1 MKVTFVSNYINH
13 HQLPFCREMYGCLG
27 EDYRFIQTQPMEA
40 ERVSM
45 GWGEKLSEIPYLR
58 LFYEAEEE
66 CRRLIDESDVV
77 LFGGV
82 EDESY
87 ISGRLQAGKP
97 VVRLSERLYKDGQWK
112 AVSPRGLRK
121 KYLDHTR
128 YRRDRVYLLCCG
140 GYVASDFH
148 IVRAYPGKM
157 FRWGYFPETE
167 EYNIDELLAKKREAR
182 TRSGVCRLLW
192 AGRFI
197 DWKHP
202 EYAIL
207 AAERLKAEGYAFSL
221 DMVGG
226 GEMEQVLQ
234 EMVRKRGLQ
243 EQVIFRGFQKPGTV
257 RGFMKEADVF
267 LFTSDYREGWGAVLN
282 EAMNSGCAVVA
293 DCGIGAVPFLAKP
306 GENALIYRN
315 RNFKEFYG
323 YVTELIH
330 DPEKIERLGRRA
342 YQTITREWNAHIAA
356 ERLIPFLEGAAKGA
370 PPAQQQGILSP
381 APVIAPGRMYGKMM
395 RKA

>member
-13 HQLPFCREMYGCLG
+13 HQLPFCREMYRLLG
-27 EDYRFIQTQPMEA
+27 EGYRFIQTQPMEE
-40 ERVSM
+40 ERVRM
-45 GWGEKLSEIPYLR
+45 GWGEDLAAIPYLR
-58 LFYEAEEE
+58 LFYETEAECWKLME
-66 CRRLIDESDVV
+66 ESDVV

-87 ISGRLQAGKP
+87 IKERLQQGKP

-128 YRRDRVYLLCCG
+128 YRKKQVYLLCCG

-148 IVRAYPGKM
+148 IVRAYPDKM

-167 EYNIDELLAKKREAR
+167 EYDIEASLAQRRTARRE
-182 TRSGVCRLLW
+182 SGVCRLLW

-207 AAERLKAEGYAFSL
+207 AAERLKQEGCAFSL
-221 DMVGG
+221 NMVGG
-226 GEMEQVLQ
+226 GELEPALRDMVRERGLEEQVS
-234 EMVRKRGLQ
+234 
-243 EQVIFRGFQKPGTV
+243 FSGFQRPEAV
-257 RGFMKEADVF
+257 RRFMKEADVF
-267 LFTSDYREGWGAVLN
+267 LFTSDYGEGWGAVLN

-293 DCGIGAVPFLAKP
+293 DCGIGAVPFLVKA
-306 GENALIYRN
+306 GENALVYRN
-315 RNFKEFYG
+315 KNFREFYQH
-323 YVTELIH
+323 VTELIQ
-330 DPEKIERLGRRA
+330 DPEKIERLGRNA
-342 YQTITREWNAHIAA
+342 YETIVQEWNARVAA
-356 ERLIPFLEGAAKGA
+356 ERLLPFLEGILKGA
-370 PPAQQQGILSP
+370 PTVWQEGILSP
-381 APVIAPGRMYGKMM
+381 APVTAPGRMYGKMT
-395 RKA
+395 RRA